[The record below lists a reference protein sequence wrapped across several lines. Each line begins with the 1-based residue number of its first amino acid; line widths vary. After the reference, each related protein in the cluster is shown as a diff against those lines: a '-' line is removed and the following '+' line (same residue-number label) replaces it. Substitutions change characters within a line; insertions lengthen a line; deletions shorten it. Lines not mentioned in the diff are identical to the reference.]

1 MHSWILIVIVAQFL
15 YAVAALVD
23 KFILTSKK
31 VPKPFIYAFYVS
43 LLATLSLIIFIPG
56 AFGFKILGFTFPNIA
71 NVSTPSLSLI
81 SMGFVAAFTGFYGL
95 ISLYESLRNADA
107 SDVVPVIGSISAVG
121 TLVLSYLVLDD
132 PLSSNFVIAIG
143 FLVLGTALISRL
155 RFTQE
160 ILMFTVHA
168 GILFAIKVT
177 VIKKMFIDTSFDQA
191 FFWSR
196 IALIA
201 FIVSL
206 LLVPRYYGKICHNT
220 KKTKTSGGLW
230 VVGNAMLGGIA
241 AFMTLKAID
250 LGNVAVIQSM
260 GGLQFV
266 FLIAISFLF
275 GRLIPKDFGE
285 NNTTSDIIQ
294 KSISISF
301 VIIGFYFLFT

>member
-1 MHSWILIVIVAQFL
+1 MHSWILIVMIAQLL

-31 VPKPFIYAFYVS
+31 VPKPFIYAFYVN
-43 LLATLSLIIFIPG
+43 LLAVLSLIIFIPG
-56 AFGFKILGFTFPNIA
+56 AFGLKILGFTFPSIA
-71 NVSTPSLSLI
+71 NVYTPTLSLI
-81 SMGFVAAFTGFYGL
+81 SMGFVAAFAGFHGL

-121 TLVLSYLVLDD
+121 TLVLSYLILDD
-132 PLSSNFVIAIG
+132 PLSSNFIIAIG

-160 ILMFTVHA
+160 IFLATIHA
-168 GILFAIKVT
+168 GLLFAIKAT

-196 IALIA
+196 IALIV

-206 LLVPRYYGKICHNT
+206 LLVPRYFGKISHNT
-220 KKTKTSGGLW
+220 KKTKTNGGLW
-230 VVGNAMLGGIA
+230 VVGNAILGGTA

-250 LGNVAVIQSM
+250 LGNVAVVQSM

-275 GRLIPKDFGE
+275 GRFIPKDFGE
-285 NNTTSDIIQ
+285 NNTMGDIIQ
-294 KSISISF
+294 KAISISF
-301 VIIGFYFLFT
+301 IIIGFYFLFI